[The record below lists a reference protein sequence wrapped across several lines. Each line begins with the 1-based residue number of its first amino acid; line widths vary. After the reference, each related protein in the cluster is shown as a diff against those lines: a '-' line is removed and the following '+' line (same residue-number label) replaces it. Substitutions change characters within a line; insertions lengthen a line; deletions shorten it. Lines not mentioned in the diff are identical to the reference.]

1 MKEWYCKQPERVKRF
16 WGVGYKRRGFQIVKK
31 GVSVYGMKS
40 AKRMKC
46 RGRKRS
52 WLDGKFGEN
61 REVI

>member
-1 MKEWYCKQPERVKRF
+1 
-16 WGVGYKRRGFQIVKK
+16 
-31 GVSVYGMKS
+31 MKS

-46 RGRKRS
+46 GGRKRS